1 MFSRDANF
9 LRATARQLRML
20 AAGCF
25 DWRDRAAGV
34 SAAGL
39 RDEEA
44 RKQMLVIAQGYDR
57 LADRAENEAKRSPL
71 FSNDNDI

>member
-1 MFSRDANF
+1 MFSHDANF

-20 AAGCF
+20 AASCF

-34 SAAGL
+34 RAASPH
-39 RDEEA
+39 DEEA

-57 LADRAENEAKRSPL
+57 LAERAENDVKQGPL
-71 FSNDNDI
+71 FSDDNDI

>member
-1 MFSRDANF
+1 MFSHDANF

-20 AAGCF
+20 AAGYF
-25 DWRDRAAGV
+25 DWRDRAAG
-34 SAAGL
+34 AQPANPH
-39 RDEEA
+39 DEEA

-57 LADRAENEAKRSPL
+57 LAERAENDAKQSPM